1 MCQLLNPSKIMQ
13 FSTAIQP
20 NHLLELNNLLKKRE
34 VIAMRKPPNFGSFS
48 QKLKSHLRKCIWT
61 YSLLSDKLALPAPIN
76 ETLLLARIA
85 VEFFTGKTGDC
96 LGGGEVIIKSSDND
110 KEKQ

>member
-1 MCQLLNPSKIMQ
+1 MQ

-20 NHLLELNNLLKKRE
+20 NHLLERNNLLKKRE

-96 LGGGEVIIKSSDND
+96 LGGGRL
-110 KEKQ
+110 